1 MNIPILHA
9 IIKESVTRLCNYIS
23 NVDINALL
31 V

>member
-1 MNIPILHA
+1 MNIP